1 MAKVFSFLDASP
13 LSVDRFFSEFDNI
26 PYEKGSDEFIEECA
40 RLLSNLNSDPFL
52 IRRHIEGNGGILAAI
67 STFASPQYFVLG
79 RHYSKFGP
87 IGLRVNFWLPI
98 SGGKFYAR
106 EKEMYSYG
114 LGHNHDF
121 RFFTVGHFGP
131 GYVTD
136 LCEIDPD
143 GIAGI
148 PGEHVDLM
156 NRSTEQLTP
165 GKVIYFDTF
174 SDVHVQHPPDQMS
187 VSINLIIGVENWKR
201 EQYEI
206 DLTSSKL
213 VGGVMQSPIGRTM
226 ACLDFASY
234 FADSETQSLFE
245 EFAKDKV
252 FERVRA
258 AARGAIEN
266 SASLFGTEK

>member
-1 MAKVFSFLDASP
+1 MAKVFTFSDTSP
-13 LSVDRFFSEFDNI
+13 LSVERFFSEFDNI
-26 PYEKGSDEFIEECA
+26 SHEKGSDEFIVECA
-40 RLLSNLNSDPFL
+40 RLLSDLNSDPLL
-52 IRRHIEGNGGILAAI
+52 IRRHIERHGGILAAI

-79 RHYSKFGP
+79 RHHSKFGP

-98 SGGKFYAR
+98 GGGKFYAR
-106 EKEMYSYG
+106 EKEMYSYE

-143 GIAGI
+143 VISGI
-148 PGEHVDLM
+148 PGEHVDLL

-165 GKVIYFDTF
+165 GKVIYFETF

-187 VSINLIIGVENWKR
+187 ISINLIIGVENWKK

-206 DLTSSKL
+206 DLNSSRL
-213 VGGVMQSPIGRTM
+213 VGGVMQSPVGRTM

-234 FADSETQSLFE
+234 FADDATQSLFKD
-245 EFAKDKV
+245 FADDKT
-252 FERVRA
+252 FERVRTA
-258 AARGAIEN
+258 ALDAINN
-266 SASLFGTEK
+266 SAKFNDIAK